1 MTHEFSDGEP
11 EKIHSID
18 QIDKNLLHRGS
29 VRLDKGPL
37 TPPPTDWGWGLEPSA
52 IGFAKDANTMY
63 RTDESRNTIQVREY
77 DEYYLIQLDHAHP
90 LENPVAHYK
99 FDISPGQKAG
109 IAIAAIAVGAAILGA
124 LS

>member
-18 QIDKNLLHRGS
+18 QIDKDLLRRVS
-29 VRLDKGPL
+29 VRVDKGPM
-37 TPPPTDWGWGLEPSA
+37 TPNPTEWGWELEEDY
-52 IGFAKDANTMY
+52 IGIPKNANAMY
-63 RTDESRNTIQVREY
+63 RSDEPRNTIQVREY
-77 DEYYLIQLDHAHP
+77 DDYYLIQLDHVHP

-109 IAIAAIAVGAAILGA
+109 IAIAAIVVGAAIFGA